1 MTSAPA
7 PACVALIAHDAR
19 KQQIVAFVRR
29 HAAFLATQRL
39 IATRTTGTLI
49 QTQTGLAVEAMLSGP
64 MGGDLQIGAKVAT
77 GEVRAVVFL
86 RDPLTA
92 HPHEPDIA
100 APRGPERWQQID
112 ALVRDLSNLDDP
124 DQLVRAF
131 ASRGDILVRHLA
143 AASH

>member
-7 PACVALIAHDAR
+7 SVALIAHDAR
-19 KQQIVAFVRR
+19 KDQMVAFVRR

-49 QTQTGLAVEAMLSGP
+49 QAQTGLAVEAMLSGP
-64 MGGDLQIGAKVAT
+64 MGGDLQIGARVAT

-100 APRGPERWQQID
+100 ALLKVCDVYNVPLATNE
-112 ALVRDLSNLDDP
+112 AT
-124 DQLVRAF
+124 
-131 ASRGDILVRHLA
+131 GDILVRHLA

>member
-7 PACVALIAHDAR
+7 SVALIAHDAR
-19 KQQIVAFVRR
+19 KDQMVAFVRR

-49 QTQTGLAVEAMLSGP
+49 QAQTGLAVEAMLSGP
-64 MGGDLQIGAKVAT
+64 MGGDLQIGARVAT

-100 APRGPERWQQID
+100 ALLKVCDVYNVPLATNE
-112 ALVRDLSNLDDP
+112 AT
-124 DQLVRAF
+124 
-131 ASRGDILVRHLA
+131 GDILVHHLA
-143 AASH
+143 AAAR

>member
-49 QTQTGLAVEAMLSGP
+49 QAQTGLAVEAMLSGP

-100 APRGPERWQQID
+100 ALLKVCDVYNVPLATNE
-112 ALVRDLSNLDDP
+112 AT
-124 DQLVRAF
+124 
-131 ASRGDILVRHLA
+131 GDILVRHLA

>member
-7 PACVALIAHDAR
+7 SVALIAHDAR
-19 KQQIVAFVRR
+19 KDQMVAFVRR

-49 QTQTGLAVEAMLSGP
+49 QAQTGLAVEAMLSGP
-64 MGGDLQIGAKVAT
+64 MGGDLQIGARVAT

-100 APRGPERWQQID
+100 ALLKVCDVYNVPLATNE
-112 ALVRDLSNLDDP
+112 AT
-124 DQLVRAF
+124 
-131 ASRGDILVRHLA
+131 GDILVHHLA
-143 AASH
+143 AASG

>member
-1 MTSAPA
+1 MNPAPS

-19 KQQIVAFVRR
+19 KEQMVAFVRR

-49 QTQTGLAVEAMLSGP
+49 QAQTGLVVETMLSGP
-64 MGGDLQIGAKVAT
+64 MGGDLQIGARVAT
-77 GEVRAVVFL
+77 GDVRAVVFL

-100 APRGPERWQQID
+100 ALLKVCDVYNVPLATNE
-112 ALVRDLSNLDDP
+112 AT
-124 DQLVRAF
+124 
-131 ASRGDILVRHLA
+131 GDILVRHLA
-143 AASH
+143 EASR

>member
-7 PACVALIAHDAR
+7 SVALIAHDAR
-19 KQQIVAFVRR
+19 KDQMVAFVRR

-49 QTQTGLAVEAMLSGP
+49 QAQTGLAVESMLSGP
-64 MGGDLQIGAKVAT
+64 MGGDLQIGARVAT

-100 APRGPERWQQID
+100 ALLKVCDVYNVPLATNE
-112 ALVRDLSNLDDP
+112 AT
-124 DQLVRAF
+124 
-131 ASRGDILVRHLA
+131 GDILVHHLA
-143 AASH
+143 AASC

>member
-7 PACVALIAHDAR
+7 PACVALIANDAR

-100 APRGPERWQQID
+100 ALLKVCDVYNVPLATNE
-112 ALVRDLSNLDDP
+112 AT
-124 DQLVRAF
+124 
-131 ASRGDILVRHLA
+131 GDILVRHLA

>member
-100 APRGPERWQQID
+100 ALLKVCDVYNVPLATNE
-112 ALVRDLSNLDDP
+112 AT
-124 DQLVRAF
+124 
-131 ASRGDILVRHLA
+131 GDILVRHLA